1 MQKIKPHLFNRL
13 SVLKLLIDNDNIV
26 FVRQSS
32 ENSTL
37 INAVFHTQVEDFK
50 RSEKSEFI
58 RDNIIKHKRFM
69 DDINVELQKE
79 YENSIK
85 KSTLEFLYDTF
96 DIKDVLN
103 SKNIYN
109 YVKEFEDLKNV
120 SEDKISKLT
129 NELLKFKD
137 LIIDYNFK
145 KIISSKELLSKL
157 FEINILCLDPSSR
170 MLINKENQYERSII
184 LIEYNDEHLYE
195 PVGKMV
201 DDNILFEFHNDE
213 NVIINL

>member
-1 MQKIKPHLFNRL
+1 M
-13 SVLKLLIDNDNIV
+13 
-26 FVRQSS
+26 
-32 ENSTL
+32 
-37 INAVFHTQVEDFK
+37 
-50 RSEKSEFI
+50 
-58 RDNIIKHKRFM
+58 
-69 DDINVELQKE
+69 
-79 YENSIK
+79 
-85 KSTLEFLYDTF
+85 
-96 DIKDVLN
+96 
-103 SKNIYN
+103 
-109 YVKEFEDLKNV
+109 KNV

>member
-37 INAVFHTQVEDFK
+37 INAVFHTQFEDFK

-137 LIIDYNFK
+137 LIIDNNFK